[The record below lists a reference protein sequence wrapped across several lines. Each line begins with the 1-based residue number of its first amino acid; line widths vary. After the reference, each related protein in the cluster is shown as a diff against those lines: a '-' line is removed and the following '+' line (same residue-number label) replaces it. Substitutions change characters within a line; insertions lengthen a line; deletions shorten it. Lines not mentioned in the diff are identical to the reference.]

1 MVTWKQKLTRD
12 VNQCNLVIKY
22 DVKVG
27 EFVFV

>member
-12 VNQCNLVIKY
+12 VNQYNLVIKY